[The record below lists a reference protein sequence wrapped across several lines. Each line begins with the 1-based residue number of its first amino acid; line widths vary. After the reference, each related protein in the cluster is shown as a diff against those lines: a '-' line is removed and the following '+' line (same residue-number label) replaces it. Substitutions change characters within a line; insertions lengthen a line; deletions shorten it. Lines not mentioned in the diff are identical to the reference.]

1 MIFHEQH
8 SSGYGFPSLLLATRA
23 SADVSELVF
32 KHEWRKFKGDK
43 MDPAAEE
50 RNLIRVALDEIHMY
64 YVKHDERQEI
74 GYSNQNKKSKSM
86 PSTELS
92 CSDILRRPQKLG
104 PSSTYNLTLLKQ
116 CQKKWKMVTSL
127 RWPGSLEDG
136 PNFCGV
142 LRKSEFY
149 HVIDIH
155 TM

>member
-1 MIFHEQH
+1 MNSTRSGMVFHH
-8 SSGYGFPSLLLATRA
+8 YFWSHVP
-23 SADVSELVF
+23 ELVF

-50 RNLIRVALDEIHMY
+50 RNLRRDASDEIHMY
-64 YVKHDERQEI
+64 YVKYDERQEI

-116 CQKKWKMVTSL
+116 CQKKM
-127 RWPGSLEDG
+127 EDG

>member
-1 MIFHEQH
+1 MQC
-8 SSGYGFPSLLLATRA
+8 
-23 SADVSELVF
+23 
-32 KHEWRKFKGDK
+32 
-43 MDPAAEE
+43 
-50 RNLIRVALDEIHMY
+50 
-64 YVKHDERQEI
+64 DERQEI

>member
-1 MIFHEQH
+1 
-8 SSGYGFPSLLLATRA
+8 
-23 SADVSELVF
+23 
-32 KHEWRKFKGDK
+32 
-43 MDPAAEE
+43 
-50 RNLIRVALDEIHMY
+50 
-64 YVKHDERQEI
+64 
-74 GYSNQNKKSKSM
+74 M

-104 PSSTYNLTLLKQ
+104 PSSTYNLTLLK
-116 CQKKWKMVTSL
+116 KKKKKM
-127 RWPGSLEDG
+127 EDG